1 VGHVLVVRV
10 CLAGES
16 DARQGLVGNV
26 SESVAA
32 AFEGVKVGVVDVRC
46 DHCGGDGLVA
56 EHVAPAGEGQVA
68 GQDQGGVLVAAGDEL
83 EGQFSGV
90 FFER

>member
-1 VGHVLVVRV
+1 
-10 CLAGES
+10 
-16 DARQGLVGNV
+16 
-26 SESVAA
+26 
-32 AFEGVKVGVVDVRC
+32 VVDVRC